1 MDWNEAKEKFIDF
14 FGEYYVK
21 EIAKAI
27 SEERGYIEVDFSL
40 IDKFDIELADLLLE
54 NPEETLSV
62 AEEALKE
69 ISSTYSPSEDT
80 KIRIRLFNLPESR
93 EIRIRN
99 LRSKHIGKLIVT
111 EGIVKRAS
119 EIRPEISEAVFEC
132 LNCGNKISVIQ
143 TERIISAPKKCEV
156 CGSRKGFSLVDQKL
170 NDVRWIVI
178 EEPFEIVSGE
188 RPSDIMVYLK
198 GDLTTPRMQNKTD
211 PGNRIKV
218 VGILKQMARRVRKSK
233 SRQLEIYIEA
243 NNIIPME
250 VEWHELEITK
260 EDEEKIRELAKDP
273 NIYEKLVQSIAP
285 AIYGLEE
292 VKEAIALQL
301 FGGEPKILPDGTRIR
316 GDIHILLIGD
326 PSTAKSALMKVVA
339 NLIPRGR
346 YVSGKGVTAAGL
358 TATVVRDEEFLGG
371 WVLEAGALV
380 LSNGSLCAIDE
391 FEKVDKNDQVAL
403 HEAMEQQSYHPS
415 FELMFSDGSKHRIGK
430 FVEDL
435 MRKYRERVVKGKD
448 CEILDVSLLNFKLL
462 DFDGSR
468 IRPVKVLRV
477 SRHKAPKYFVEITY
491 SNGRKIL
498 VTPEHPVFVFEDG
511 KIITKD
517 AEKVKPN
524 EFVPGIRFL
533 KVFDKRKELS
543 EINRVGRKKITL
555 PYEIDSELSKFLGFM
570 ASEGYSYRG
579 SSYELG
585 ISTTSPQISEIVQHS
600 IQSTFSVNPLNYIK
614 KNRTIRIIS
623 KDIYTWMTFNF
634 PELMRPAKF
643 KRIPAQ
649 IFSLEKDKIKEF
661 ILSLFLG
668 DGTLNERP
676 SYTSSSRE
684 LIEDLQDLLLIF
696 DIHSR
701 IHEFGQSE
709 RKYWKL
715 YINGDSLSKF
725 REIFGYG
732 KVSSKIRHHDVL
744 PSYVTKKLREMLKEF
759 RIYDGYLNAHISNSY
774 GLTRDKFLQ
783 IYESLKT
790 KIKYGEN
797 LCERGELEELK
808 RKLKLS
814 FEKISRISG
823 LKVST
828 VKYYFYGGYKKE
840 KREKIKSTILES
852 LRMFLKKKHEEL
864 ERLKELLNYRWLRIK
879 KVRKIPNKGKY
890 KTEWVYDV
898 TVESHKFV
906 SHGVIL
912 HNTISIAKASIV
924 ATLPARTA
932 ILAGGNPK
940 LGRFDPYL
948 PIREQVQIPETLL
961 TRFDLK
967 FALRDIPNPELDEK
981 IAEHMIRTRYGW
993 GEKLEPP
1000 IPPELFRKYVAYAR
1014 KVCHPTLTEEAARTL
1029 KEFYLSLRERSGED
1043 SPISITPR
1051 QYEALMRLAEA
1062 SARIQLRNEVTKEDA
1077 LRAIRL
1083 MSFSLR
1089 QFGFEPTTGQID
1101 IDRAEG
1107 QKMTAAQRG
1116 KIRTMLALVEELEN
1130 LIGKEIPVK
1139 DLIERAKERKID
1151 NADEL
1156 LRKMLQE
1163 GLLYTPKPGFVSR
1176 V

>member
-1 MDWNEAKEKFIDF
+1 MDWNEVKEKFIDF

-54 NPEETLSV
+54 NPEETLKI

-69 ISSTYSPSEDT
+69 ISSTYSPSEDIQ
-80 KIRIRLFNLPESR
+80 IRIRLFNLPESR

-143 TERIISAPKKCEV
+143 TERVISAPKKCEV
-156 CGSRKGFSLVDQKL
+156 CGSRKGFNLVDQKL
-170 NDVRWIVI
+170 TDVRWIVI

-198 GDLTTPRMQNKTD
+198 GDLTTPKMQNKTD

-218 VGILKQMARRVRKSK
+218 VGILKQMVRRVRKSK

-250 VEWHELEITK
+250 VGWHELEITK

-273 NIYEKLVQSIAP
+273 NIYEKLVKSIAP

-435 MRKYRERVVKGKD
+435 MRKYRERVVEGKD
-448 CEILDVSLLNFKLL
+448 CEILDVSSLNFKLL
-462 DFDGSR
+462 DFDGSQ

-491 SNGRKIL
+491 SNGRKVL

-533 KVFDKRKELS
+533 KVFGEGKELNK
-543 EINRVGRKKITL
+543 INRMGRKKITL

-585 ISTTSPQISEIVQHS
+585 ISTTSPQISEIVQNS
-600 IQSTFSVNPLNYIK
+600 IKNTFSINPLNYIR

-643 KRIPAQ
+643 KRIPSQ
-649 IFSLEKDKIKEF
+649 IFSLEPEKIKEF
-661 ILSLFLG
+661 VYALFLG
-668 DGTLNERP
+668 DGSLDERP
-676 SYTSSSRE
+676 SYTTSSRE
-684 LIEDLQDLLLIF
+684 LIEDLQDLLLVF
-696 DIHSR
+696 GIHSR
-701 IHEFGQSE
+701 IHEFEQSE

-715 YINGDSLSKF
+715 YINGDSLPKF
-725 REIFGYG
+725 RKIFGYG

-744 PSYVTKKLREMLKEF
+744 PSYVAKKLREMLKEF
-759 RIYDGYLNAHISNSY
+759 RIYDGYLNAHVSSNY
-774 GLTRDKFLQ
+774 GVTREKFLQ
-783 IYESLKT
+783 IYENLKR

-797 LCERGELEELK
+797 LCKKGELEKLK
-808 RKLKLS
+808 KELKLS
-814 FEKISRISG
+814 FKKISKISG
-823 LKVST
+823 LKAST

-840 KREKIKSTILES
+840 KREKIRNTILES
-852 LRMFLKKKHEEL
+852 LRMFLKKRHEEL

-890 KTEWVYDV
+890 KTDWVYDV

-967 FALRDIPNPELDEK
+967 FALRDVPNPELDEK
-981 IAEHMIRTRYGW
+981 IAEHMIKTRYGW

-1139 DLIERAKERKID
+1139 DLIEKAKERKID

>member
-1 MDWNEAKEKFIDF
+1 MDWNAVKEKFIDF

-54 NPEETLSV
+54 NPEETLKI

-69 ISSTYSPSEDT
+69 ISSTYSPSEDIQ
-80 KIRIRLFNLPESR
+80 IRIRLFNLPESR

-143 TERIISAPKKCEV
+143 TERVISAPKKCEV
-156 CGSRKGFSLVDQKL
+156 CGSRKGFNLVDQKL
-170 NDVRWIVI
+170 TDVRWIVI

-198 GDLTTPRMQNKTD
+198 GDLTTPKMQNKTD

-218 VGILKQMARRVRKSK
+218 VGILKQMVRRVRKSK

-273 NIYEKLVQSIAP
+273 NIYEKLVKSIAP

-403 HEAMEQQSYHPS
+403 HEAMEQQ
-415 FELMFSDGSKHRIGK
+415 
-430 FVEDL
+430 
-435 MRKYRERVVKGKD
+435 
-448 CEILDVSLLNFKLL
+448 
-462 DFDGSR
+462 
-468 IRPVKVLRV
+468 
-477 SRHKAPKYFVEITY
+477 
-491 SNGRKIL
+491 
-498 VTPEHPVFVFEDG
+498 
-511 KIITKD
+511 
-517 AEKVKPN
+517 
-524 EFVPGIRFL
+524 
-533 KVFDKRKELS
+533 
-543 EINRVGRKKITL
+543 
-555 PYEIDSELSKFLGFM
+555 
-570 ASEGYSYRG
+570 
-579 SSYELG
+579 
-585 ISTTSPQISEIVQHS
+585 
-600 IQSTFSVNPLNYIK
+600 
-614 KNRTIRIIS
+614 
-623 KDIYTWMTFNF
+623 
-634 PELMRPAKF
+634 
-643 KRIPAQ
+643 
-649 IFSLEKDKIKEF
+649 
-661 ILSLFLG
+661 
-668 DGTLNERP
+668 
-676 SYTSSSRE
+676 
-684 LIEDLQDLLLIF
+684 
-696 DIHSR
+696 
-701 IHEFGQSE
+701 
-709 RKYWKL
+709 
-715 YINGDSLSKF
+715 
-725 REIFGYG
+725 
-732 KVSSKIRHHDVL
+732 
-744 PSYVTKKLREMLKEF
+744 
-759 RIYDGYLNAHISNSY
+759 
-774 GLTRDKFLQ
+774 
-783 IYESLKT
+783 
-790 KIKYGEN
+790 
-797 LCERGELEELK
+797 
-808 RKLKLS
+808 
-814 FEKISRISG
+814 
-823 LKVST
+823 
-828 VKYYFYGGYKKE
+828 
-840 KREKIKSTILES
+840 
-852 LRMFLKKKHEEL
+852 
-864 ERLKELLNYRWLRIK
+864 
-879 KVRKIPNKGKY
+879 
-890 KTEWVYDV
+890 
-898 TVESHKFV
+898 
-906 SHGVIL
+906 
-912 HNTISIAKASIV
+912 TISIAKASIV

-967 FALRDIPNPELDEK
+967 FALRDVPNPELDEK
-981 IAEHMIRTRYGW
+981 IAEHMIKTRYGW

-1139 DLIERAKERKID
+1139 DLIEKAKERKID